1 MIEIRESAAR
11 QIRKLLAKQ
20 QMEEGGLRI
29 GLKAGGC
36 SGFEY
41 VFAWEQA
48 PHEGDHVFDGLEG
61 ARVFVDPRTFRLLD
75 GTVLGYDTSLI
86 SRGFLFENPHAKSTC
101 GCGISFSVE
110 DTHLASPDGLA
121 GEDHQ

>member
-1 MIEIRESAAR
+1 MIEIRDSAAQ
-11 QIRKLLAKQ
+11 QIRKMLAKQ

-48 PHEGDHVFDGLEG
+48 PHEGDHVFEG
-61 ARVFVDPRTFRLLD
+61 PERARVFIDPKSFRLLD
-75 GTVLGYDTSLI
+75 GTVLAYDTSLI

-101 GCGISFSVE
+101 GCGISFGV
-110 DTHLASPDGLA
+110 
-121 GEDHQ
+121 